1 MGAIVGLCCYF
12 AVNFKAKIQF
22 DDALDTFPIDG
33 VGGTVG
39 AILTGVF
46 ATKSVNGLGADGL
59 LYGNFNQ
66 LLIQIWAV
74 LIAYVVAAIGTFV
87 ILKVI
92 ALFMPLRVKSEVED
106 EGLDIHEHGEEAY
119 GESIASELN
128 FATRTS
134 ASGASTPSEV

>member
-1 MGAIVGLCCYF
+1 M
-12 AVNFKAKIQF
+12 
-22 DDALDTFPIDG
+22 
-33 VGGTVG
+33 
-39 AILTGVF
+39 
-46 ATKSVNGLGADGL
+46 NGLGADGL

-74 LIAYVVAAIGTFV
+74 FLAYVIAGLGTFV

-119 GESIASELN
+119 GESIATELS

-134 ASGASTPSEV
+134 DISRTSEV